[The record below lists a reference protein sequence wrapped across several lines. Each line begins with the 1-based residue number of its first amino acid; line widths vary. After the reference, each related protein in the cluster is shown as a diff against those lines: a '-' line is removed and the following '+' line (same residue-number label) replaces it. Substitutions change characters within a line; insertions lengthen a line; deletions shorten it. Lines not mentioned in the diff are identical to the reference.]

1 MLFHCISPDSFS
13 FHTYTIQSQSQFNLN
28 KIYFSFLF
36 LHKINYLRLNQLF
49 SHIYPRTKKSR
60 LFSKSLENKRL
71 RPLCYFIELLV
82 IFDEIWT
89 TDFCVSELHPHNHLY
104 VYTTGNCLFLVFSF
118 TLRKQDMSLKVPK
131 FKKFQVFF
139 LWSIVTVSTWHGIF
153 VETHI
158 FCLVFFKRT
167 HIIII
172 QQVIDYRSFLS
183 SSLLSTQ
190 PFLED
195 SYIGLWHMV
204 CFYHPYP
211 LVQMSAYT
219 ECFSSSHL
227 SSLLPISLYL
237 SS

>member
-1 MLFHCISPDSFS
+1 MLFHCTSPDSFL

-36 LHKINYLRLNQLF
+36 LQKINYLRLNQLF

-60 LFSKSLENKRL
+60 LFPKSLENKRL

-131 FKKFQVFF
+131 FKEFQVFF
-139 LWSIVTVSTWHGIF
+139 LWSIVTVSTCI
-153 VETHI
+153 ETLLRI
-158 FCLVFFKRT
+158 NIRAQFGVSIVFCTPICKSQKVAPFRRT
-167 HIIII
+167 K
-172 QQVIDYRSFLS
+172 
-183 SSLLSTQ
+183 
-190 PFLED
+190 
-195 SYIGLWHMV
+195 
-204 CFYHPYP
+204 
-211 LVQMSAYT
+211 
-219 ECFSSSHL
+219 
-227 SSLLPISLYL
+227 
-237 SS
+237 